1 MQGSFYNLT
10 QQWLSKHFFPPGPI
24 HLTRTHVPTMPLY
37 VSVGNFKLNYME
49 SLKMKGF
56 ELFAAYG
63 NTGTDVR
70 AYEAAGI
77 PKSRCGSA
85 SHSRLRSRFATIL
98 VQLVPVQR
106 ALTALLCDMIWRA
119 TERWRR
125 LRWQLF
131 RDLLVALF

>member
-1 MQGSFYNLT
+1 MLVVLQGSFYNLT

-49 SLKMKGF
+49 GLKKKGF

-77 PKSRCGSA
+77 PKSRYSSPG
-85 SHSRLRSRFATIL
+85 FAHTTL
-98 VQLVPVQR
+98 P
-106 ALTALLCDMIWRA
+106 
-119 TERWRR
+119 
-125 LRWQLF
+125 F
-131 RDLLVALF
+131 P